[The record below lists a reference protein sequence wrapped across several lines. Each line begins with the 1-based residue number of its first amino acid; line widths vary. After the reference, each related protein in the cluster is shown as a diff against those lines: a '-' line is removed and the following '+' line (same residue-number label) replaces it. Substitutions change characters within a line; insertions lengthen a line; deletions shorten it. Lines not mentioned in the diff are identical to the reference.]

1 MVEHLALLWGEDLLV
16 LKVELPFLTLDN
28 TLCII
33 FARNFLAYCVLHGI
47 KGQLFACCIGYHSMH
62 GLHCILH
69 SETAQC

>member
-33 FARNFLAYCVLHGI
+33 FARNFLAYCVLQAHEFLRET
-47 KGQLFACCIGYHSMH
+47 QNNLQEQALF
-62 GLHCILH
+62 
-69 SETAQC
+69 